1 MPYDEGWTA
10 EQEYQGVGCGAKLML
25 KAEKWALENGF
36 SELASDTALENTMSF
51 EIRGKLGFVE
61 TERVVCFIKK
71 LK

>member
-1 MPYDEGWTA
+1 
-10 EQEYQGVGCGAKLML
+10 ML